1 MTIDIAGLTALE
13 ILDSVSSGVIVQQ
26 ADGKTYQVRYLNPV
40 AREMTQLSLD
50 TAKIVDSITP
60 FIKLP
65 PKIRCPVCLGTVIPD
80 VAIPHVHAAVL
91 VTSSGDEIKIK
102 VKHSVLPF
110 DGLIISMLDPFAED
124 MTLTQAHSDF
134 VSTVSHEFRTP
145 LTSIK
150 GFADTMLRYGGQLPP
165 DQQKRF
171 ISIIKD
177 QADRLSRLVEN
188 LLSVSKVG
196 ASRLEMTPRPIM
208 LNRLIE
214 KVIQNIKGK
223 AECKRQFTL
232 NYANPMPE
240 VWADPDKLE
249 QVLTNLID
257 NAVKYSFED
266 STVTISA
273 APQSADKLD
282 VCIADQGV
290 GIPPE
295 HLPKIF
301 TKFSRID
308 NPLTRLVEGTGLG
321 LYITKSL
328 TLAMQADIHV
338 ASEVGKGTTFTLTL
352 PIATAEKLASV
363 KLDAHALDD
372 DDE

>member
-1 MTIDIAGLTALE
+1 MTFDIASLTALD
-13 ILDSVSSGVIVQQ
+13 ILDSVSSGIIVQQ
-26 ADGKTYQVRYLNPV
+26 ADKGGYPVRYLNPV
-40 AREMTQLSLD
+40 AREMTQLSFD
-50 TAKIVDSITP
+50 TAKIVDSLSP

-65 PKIRCPVCLGTVIPD
+65 PKIRCPVCMGHVSD
-80 VAIPHVHAAVL
+80 DSAIPHVHAAVL
-91 VTSSGDEIKIK
+91 VTSSGDELKIK
-102 VKHSVLPF
+102 VKHSVLKNQ
-110 DGLIISMLDPFAED
+110 GLVISIMDPFAED

-188 LLSVSKVG
+188 LLTVSKAG

-208 LNRLIE
+208 LNRLVE

-223 AECKRQFTL
+223 AECKRQFSL

-257 NAVKYSFED
+257 NAVKYSYDE
-266 STVTISA
+266 STVTVSA
-273 APQSADKLD
+273 KVNGPDKLD
-282 VCIADQGV
+282 ICIADQGV
-290 GIPPE
+290 GIPAE

-328 TLAMQADIHV
+328 TLAMQGDIHV
-338 ASEVGKGTTFTLTL
+338 SSEVGKGTTFTLTM
-352 PIATAEKLASV
+352 PVATAEKLASV
-363 KLDAHALDD
+363 KLDAQTLDD

>member
-1 MTIDIAGLTALE
+1 VL
-13 ILDSVSSGVIVQQ
+13 
-26 ADGKTYQVRYLNPV
+26 YLNPI

-50 TAKIVDSITP
+50 SAKVVDSITP

-65 PKIRCPVCLGTVIPD
+65 PKIHCPVCTGKLHAD
-80 VAIPHVHAAVL
+80 QAIPAVHAAIL
-91 VTSSGDEIKIK
+91 VTSSGDELKIK
-102 VKHSVLPF
+102 VKHTHLAQHVVVSLW
-110 DGLIISMLDPFAED
+110 DPFAED

-150 GFADTMLRYGGQLPP
+150 GFADTMLRYGAQLPA

-188 LLSVSKVG
+188 LLTVSKVG
-196 ASRLEMTPRPIM
+196 ATRLEMTPRPVRI
-208 LNRLIE
+208 NRMIE
-214 KVIQNIKGK
+214 KVIQTIKGK
-223 AECKRQFTL
+223 ADCKRQFVL
-232 NYANPMPE
+232 DFANPLPE

-257 NAVKYSFED
+257 NAVKYSYDE
-266 STVTISA
+266 STVTITA
-273 APQSADKLD
+273 KPHTPD
-282 VCIADQGV
+282 VMHIGVTDQGV
-290 GIPPE
+290 GIPAE

-328 TLAMQADIHV
+328 TLAMHGDLLV
-338 ASEVGKGTTFTLTL
+338 SSEVSKGSTFTLCI
-352 PIATAEKLASV
+352 PIATAEKLATV
-363 KLDAHALDD
+363 TLDANAMDD
-372 DDE
+372 MDDISE